1 MLMWVT
7 NEYYKNVT
15 EILKEYYKWAK
26 RIENNILKGYNWFVL
41 MVKQNAEANKV
52 KKGRK
57 WENMKKTKT
66 LESTDILERER
77 ERERATF

>member
-1 MLMWVT
+1 MKKVVDIYVVRTNGKTTINSLYLRIQAVFMLMWVT

-41 MVKQNAEANKV
+41 IVK
-52 KKGRK
+52 
-57 WENMKKTKT
+57 
-66 LESTDILERER
+66 
-77 ERERATF
+77 

>member
-26 RIENNILKGYNWFVL
+26 RIENNILKGYNNL
-41 MVKQNAEANKV
+41 ATMVKQKAEANKEGEKNDRRS
-52 KKGRK
+52 KKP
-57 WENMKKTKT
+57 
-66 LESTDILERER
+66 
-77 ERERATF
+77 

>member
-41 MVKQNAEANKV
+41 MVK
-52 KKGRK
+52 
-57 WENMKKTKT
+57 
-66 LESTDILERER
+66 
-77 ERERATF
+77 